1 MKSLIRNKDKLL
13 AFILGKMSKYEYFC
27 PFLNYY
33 AMTTNYE
40 SPKTQE
46 IDLIESG
53 ILCLSISGEGN
64 MDNVDREDFEW

>member
-1 MKSLIRNKDKLL
+1 
-13 AFILGKMSKYEYFC
+13 MSKYEYFY